1 MKKAFTLIELMV
13 VVLILGIL
21 ATLAVGVFTT
31 QVERA
36 RYAKA
41 RTTIATLELAANR
54 YQIDIGVFPPSGSGV
69 PSGPPTFE
77 GCGLLHLAL
86 VHSMSGNA
94 NAPDNP
100 RWQGPYVSIQDLDLG
115 DINGNSLADAGIV
128 SPVPAGE
135 IQILD
140 PWRSPYRYVRCCGSS
155 TDNYTVNDAT
165 VLPTS
170 SPFAA
175 TETFYNV
182 GTIQISSKGRDGLTL
197 PVPNI
202 GTDDDDVNNFGQ

>member
-41 RTTIATLELAANR
+41 RTTIATLELGASR
-54 YQIDIGVFPPSGSGV
+54 YQIDIGVFPPSGSGI
-69 PSGPPTFE
+69 PTGPATFV
-77 GCGLLHLAL
+77 GCGRLHLAL
-86 VHSMSGNA
+86 VHSLSGNS
-94 NAPDNP
+94 NAPGDP
-100 RWQGPYVSIQDLDLG
+100 RWQGPYIGVQDIDLG
-115 DINGNSLADAGIV
+115 DLLGNSLADGTSV
-128 SPVPAGE
+128 TLGQGE

-140 PWRSPYRYVRCCGSS
+140 PWHSPYRYVRSSGST

-165 VLPTS
+165 VLPAS
-170 SPFAA
+170 SPFAS
-175 TETFYNV
+175 TETFYNA
-182 GTIQISSKGRDGLTL
+182 GTVQIVSNGRNTVTL
-197 PVPNI
+197 AAPNI
-202 GTDDDDVNNFGQ
+202 GKDTDDVTNFGQ